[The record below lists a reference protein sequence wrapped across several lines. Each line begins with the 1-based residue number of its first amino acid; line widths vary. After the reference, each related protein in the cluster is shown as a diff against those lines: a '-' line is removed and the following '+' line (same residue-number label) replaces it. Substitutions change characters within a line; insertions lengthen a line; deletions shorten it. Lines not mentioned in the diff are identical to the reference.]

1 MGRRKHAEEH
11 TNHERWLVSYADFI
25 TLLFAFFVVMYS
37 ISQVNESKYRVL
49 SNTLEDAFNQPELSL
64 HPIQIGETARSNPP
78 NLIKLNGD
86 AVKTQTTQEA
96 ADKENQLPDDF
107 QQIANKIEEAF
118 GDLMKQNLVS
128 LRGNEEWLEIEMK
141 SSLLFDSG
149 DAALSNQALE
159 LLGKIAAILKE
170 QNNAVRVE
178 GFTDDRPI
186 HNVRFPSNWELSS
199 ARAAAVVELFI
210 EEGMEAGRLVAAG
223 YGEFQPVVPNDSPEN
238 RTKNRRVVLMISKTG
253 ALRPQ
258 LKELPISSTD
268 AANADVNGTVPEGA
282 QTAPAAA
289 SPSPAVSVPAGSA
302 PAVVVPSTSAPATQS
317 PRVSAPP
324 ASVPAPR
331 PSPVAAPRE
340 NLPPSAN
347 AAKTP

>member
-1 MGRRKHAEEH
+1 MGRRKHSEEH

-64 HPIQIGETARSNPP
+64 KPIQIGETAKSNPTS
-78 NLIKLNGD
+78 LIKLNAEAIKDKAGQGEGEQQRGD
-86 AVKTQTTQEA
+86 EKRNE
-96 ADKENQLPDDF
+96 LPDEF

-128 LRGNEEWLEIEMK
+128 LRGNEEWLEVEMQ

-149 DAALSNQALE
+149 DATLSNNALE
-159 LLGKIAAILKE
+159 LLGKISAILKD

-186 HNVRFPSNWELSS
+186 HTARYPSNWELSS

-210 EEGMEAGRLVAAG
+210 EEGLDASRLMAAG
-223 YGEFQPVVPNDSPEN
+223 YGEFQPIAPNDSPEN
-238 RTKNRRVVLMISKTG
+238 RAKNRRVVLMISKTG
-253 ALRPQ
+253 SLRPQ
-258 LKELPISSTD
+258 LKDIKSSSPD
-268 AANADVNGTVPEGA
+268 APAADTAA
-282 QTAPAAA
+282 QPAVTAPAETGPPQTQPAA
-289 SPSPAVSVPAGSA
+289 TPPPNAA
-302 PAVVVPSTSAPATQS
+302 PTLT
-317 PRVSAPP
+317 APP
-324 ASVPAPR
+324 AT
-331 PSPVAAPRE
+331 
-340 NLPPSAN
+340 SAN
-347 AAKTP
+347 VDKTP